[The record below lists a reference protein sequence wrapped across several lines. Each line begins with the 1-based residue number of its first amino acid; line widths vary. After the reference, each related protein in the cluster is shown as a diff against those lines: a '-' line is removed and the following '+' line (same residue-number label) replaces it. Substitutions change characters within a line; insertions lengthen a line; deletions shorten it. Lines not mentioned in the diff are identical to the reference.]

1 MSEQSGPRSQEA
13 FAHFDR
19 ASCSWRTSQ
28 QSFELESSSASS
40 VTWPLSATWGRTAA
54 FERATLEPRTDGRV
68 VSSWLPTPEA
78 KLDRAGVDQGRVD
91 RLRSGGADLTT
102 TVVAM
107 LPTPRAGDGKG
118 GAARSPGR
126 SEEAN
131 RKAGANLADA
141 VTLLPT
147 PVTTDA
153 NGARNATSG
162 RRDGSQHH
170 SGTTLADALLP
181 TPTARDWRGE
191 TRPQGRTRA
200 SGRVRREGDQALPD
214 AITGLTSASTGPP
227 SSDGPP
233 CLDEEP
239 RSRQWQPIEGTDGA
253 YRLF

>member
-1 MSEQSGPRSQEA
+1 MSERYGPRSQEA
-13 FAHFDR
+13 FAYFDR
-19 ASCSWRTSQ
+19 GSCSWRTSQ
-28 QSFELESSSASS
+28 QSFELESSSGSS
-40 VTWPLSATWGRTAA
+40 PIWPLSATWGLTAA

-68 VSSWLPTPEA
+68 VSSWLKTPTAQLGVNGGSQHPQ
-78 KLDRAGVDQGRVD
+78 KRKAGGHGPT
-91 RLRSGGADLTT
+91 LADEVEHL
-102 TVVAM
+102 

-126 SEEAN
+126 SEAAN

-147 PVTTDA
+147 PLAADA

-162 RRDGSQHH
+162 RREGSQHH

-181 TPTARDWRGE
+181 TP
-191 TRPQGRTRA
+191 Q
-200 SGRVRREGDQALPD
+200 PD
-214 AITGLTSASTGPP
+214 AITALTSASTGPP
-227 SSDGPP
+227 SSSGPP

-239 RSRQWQPIEGTDGA
+239 RSRPCPHIVDPDGA